1 LSRNLDECVPLSMG
15 LSEQDAFLSNIGMC
29 MVTLWEL
36 GVSSPGGGPGW
47 RGMDDT

>member
-1 LSRNLDECVPLSMG
+1 MG